1 MPNLY
6 IIAGHNG
13 AGKST
18 YGKSLLPPNAQNLT
32 IFDSDLVFSQK
43 LKFFASYIKVHKSP
57 QLPHW
62 FTEFLTDLV

>member
-18 YGKSLLPPNAQNLT
+18 FGKSLLPQNAQNLT
-32 IFDSDLVFSQK
+32 IFPNL
-43 LKFFASYIKVHKSP
+43 L
-57 QLPHW
+57 
-62 FTEFLTDLV
+62 